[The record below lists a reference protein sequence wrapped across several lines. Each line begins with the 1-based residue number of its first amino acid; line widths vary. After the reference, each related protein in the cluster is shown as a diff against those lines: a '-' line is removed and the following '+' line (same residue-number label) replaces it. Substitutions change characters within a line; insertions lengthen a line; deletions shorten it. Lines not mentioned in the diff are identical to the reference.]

1 MTDVRPGTEADA
13 SLAATLHA
21 SEIGDG
27 FLPSLG
33 RSFLTRLYRR
43 IVRSPGS
50 FLLVAEADGDT
61 LGFIAGTDDVRELY
75 RSFLVRDGLVAA
87 ISALPQVLRS
97 SRRVL
102 ETLRYGTGTGGGTGN
117 EPSHGPSEA
126 DLPKAELLAIAVA
139 PRARGRGAGR
149 ALVDAF
155 TAELTRRGV
164 PGARVVVGADN
175 DAAIRLYERCGFTKV
190 ARIEVHRGTP
200 SQVLTWP

>member
-1 MTDVRPGTEADA
+1 MTVVRPGTETDA
-13 SLAATLHA
+13 GPAATLHA
-21 SEIGDG
+21 SQISDG
-27 FLPSLG
+27 FLSSLG

-43 IVRSPGS
+43 IVRSPNS
-50 FLLVAEADGDT
+50 FLFVAEADGDA
-61 LGFIAGTDDVRELY
+61 LGFIAGTEDVRELY
-75 RSFLVRDGLVAA
+75 RSFLVRDGIVATVT
-87 ISALPQVLRS
+87 ALPQVLRS

-102 ETLRYGTGTGGGTGN
+102 ETLRYGAGSGGGT
-117 EPSHGPSEA
+117 ERAQSHAGEA
-126 DLPKAELLAIAVA
+126 ELPKAELLAIAVA
-139 PRARGRGAGR
+139 PAARGRGAGR

-175 DAAIRLYERCGFTKV
+175 DSAIRLYERCGFTKA

>member
-13 SLAATLHA
+13 GPAATLHA
-21 SEIGDG
+21 SEISDG

-33 RSFLTRLYRR
+33 RSFLARLYRR

-75 RSFLVRDGLVAA
+75 RSFLIRDGLVAT

-102 ETLRYGTGTGGGTGN
+102 ETLRYGTGSGVASGD
-117 EPSHGPSEA
+117 EQSHGPGDAE
-126 DLPKAELLAIAVA
+126 LPKAELLAIAVA
-139 PRARGRGAGR
+139 PQARGRGAGR